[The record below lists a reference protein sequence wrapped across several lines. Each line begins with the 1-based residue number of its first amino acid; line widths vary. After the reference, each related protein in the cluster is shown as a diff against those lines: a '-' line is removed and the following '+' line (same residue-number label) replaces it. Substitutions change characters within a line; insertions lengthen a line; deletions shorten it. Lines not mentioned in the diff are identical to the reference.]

1 MLIINS
7 QTQLILTTTTTTIS
21 SSQPNMNQNKKSRQN
36 SIIKRDAI
44 LIGGGILYYIFIKIT
59 GFSIPCIFRMLTGL
73 LCPGCGI
80 TRCLTALADLNL
92 KRAFS
97 YNQYLFFAGPVILF
111 LIKKNDIIYVRYGN
125 RSSSKSDNVLIF
137 ICIVTGLLYAV
148 IRNCI

>member
-1 MLIINS
+1 
-7 QTQLILTTTTTTIS
+7 
-21 SSQPNMNQNKKSRQN
+21 MNQNKKSRQN

-97 YNQYLFFAGPVILF
+97 YNQYLFLQVLLF
-111 LIKKNDIIYVRYGN
+111 CF
-125 RSSSKSDNVLIF
+125 SSKK
-137 ICIVTGLLYAV
+137 
-148 IRNCI
+148 